1 MYYLLAHDASRGVV
15 HPVGTAGTEAEA
27 ETKVRDMGA
36 TFFLDLDAWDIA
48 VTFDGLDDDKK
59 DLVLDLLIALRRQ

>member
-1 MYYLLAHDASRGVV
+1 
-15 HPVGTAGTEAEA
+15 
-27 ETKVRDMGA
+27 
-36 TFFLDLDAWDIA
+36 LDQDAWDIA